1 MNFHSLTSMFY
12 QGATSPGEHPE
23 ETVFVELRGLRNG
36 SYRIRQLR
44 SWLHPS
50 APAASVSNERK
61 IPAEEGVSD

>member
-1 MNFHSLTSMFY
+1 MVLIGWFY
-12 QGATSPGEHPE
+12 
-23 ETVFVELRGLRNG
+23 
-36 SYRIRQLR
+36 YRQLR